1 MALKYA
7 AKGAVITVGGTAID
21 GVQSLSVPSDS
32 VNLIDVSSHDSPS
45 GRHEYVPGMVDSDDL
60 TFDIIYDSA
69 DANHEALRVAPGS
82 AALAFVISLANGTT
96 NDVHTFSAF
105 VTGFSISLAFDGAET
120 ATVTLKRSGADAVT
134 DSV

>member
-32 VNLIDVSSHDSPS
+32 VNLIDVSSHDCPS
-45 GRHEYVPGMVDSDDL
+45 G
-60 TFDIIYDSA
+60 
-69 DANHEALRVAPGS
+69 
-82 AALAFVISLANGTT
+82 NGTT